1 MSLTTDRV
9 TRQTALETARAL
21 IGTTYASTQ
30 DAETSFN
37 GWTLIARCFGGK
49 ALTFAPGWGP
59 RERSIALNTFLG
71 RGMAPITLAQAKPGD
86 VLVFNMGRDG
96 FHAGVLSDITGP
108 EPKMISCQQGRA
120 VTESWVGK
128 FWTDKLVGVFT
139 TAPRASVAND
149 NALTNKAA

>member
-1 MSLTTDRV
+1 MSLKTDRV
-9 TRQTALETARAL
+9 TRQTALETAHAL

-128 FWTDKLVGVFT
+128 FWTDKLVDVFT

>member
-86 VLVFNMGRDG
+86 VLAFVSKPTFDPNLFVDG
-96 FHAGVLSDITGP
+96 IDQENWQALNESLD
-108 EPKMISCQQGRA
+108 KSSRA
-120 VTESWVGK
+120 QSVGSWM
-128 FWTDKLVGVFT
+128 
-139 TAPRASVAND
+139 S
-149 NALTNKAA
+149 